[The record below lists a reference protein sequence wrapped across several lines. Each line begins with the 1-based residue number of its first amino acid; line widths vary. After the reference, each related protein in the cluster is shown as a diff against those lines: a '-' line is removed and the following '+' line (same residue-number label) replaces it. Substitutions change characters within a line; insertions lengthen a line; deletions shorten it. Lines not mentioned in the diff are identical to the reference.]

1 MKEMRIHAN
10 AKNHAMVTRGGEPEP
25 PMDSDDT
32 DSILQG
38 FLATFLTELFEN
50 GGPGGG

>member
-1 MKEMRIHAN
+1 MRIQPN
-10 AKNHAMVTRGGEPEP
+10 AKNHAMFTRGGEPEP
-25 PMDSDDT
+25 PIDSDDT

-38 FLATFLTELFEN
+38 SLATFLTEFFEN